1 MANKRQR
8 KKAAQKA
15 AMNAI
20 HLERQRA
27 GGGRSRGR
35 KNLIY
40 TDDGN
45 IINQEGVT
53 FSLAEKKRL
62 ESLVASANKKR
73 RDMLKAE
80 TSLPRSFG
88 GKQLNGTVGDLR
100 LMGKESDFIIAPKT
114 KSLQRFKSREQFERY
129 IANLERVTSKD
140 YLSERTKLYKR
151 NYIQTLRENYA
162 YDDVKDIIMKIK
174 TMPQDKYRE
183 LVASEETMEIRYL
196 GSDDVV
202 HGALA
207 PIRSTLG
214 LKPLEEDV
222 YSEFYD

>member
-27 GGGRSRGR
+27 GGGRSQGR

-40 TDDGN
+40 TDDGQ

-53 FSLAEKKRL
+53 FTVAEKKRL
-62 ESLVASANKKR
+62 ESLVATATKKR
-73 RDMLKAE
+73 RDMLKA
-80 TSLPRSFG
+80 TATLPRSYG
-88 GKQLNGTVGDLR
+88 GQKLSGTVGDLQ
-100 LMGKESDFIIAPKT
+100 LMGKESDFIITPKT
-114 KSLQRFKSREQFERY
+114 KSLQRFKSREQFEGY

-151 NYIQTLRENYA
+151 NYIQALRENYA
-162 YDDVKDIIMKIK
+162 YDDVKDIIMKVK
-174 TMPQDKYRE
+174 TMPQEKYRE
-183 LVASEETMEIRYL
+183 LVAKDEVLEIRYL
-196 GSDDVV
+196 YGTKGSDSDD
-202 HGALA
+202 AMLEQLNE
-207 PIRSTLG
+207 IRGSLG
-214 LKPLEEDV
+214 MEPKD
-222 YSEFYD
+222 D